1 MQYTPIYEQKGQR
14 ITETYTV
21 EGVAYHAQFVIQNQ
35 GFALGMAGYDP
46 VAVDISLM
54 KDDESAPYSFS
65 VLFPKVRASDCPP
78 QERFFTKDRST
89 PDSYRFKAKGEEILA
104 DAITRFHEEVR
115 RYAIIERR
123 PERYVARFNDC
134 QAMHVR

>member
-1 MQYTPIYEQKGQR
+1 MQYTPIYELKGQR

-65 VLFPKVRASDCPP
+65 VLFPKVRASDCEPH
-78 QERFFTKDRST
+78 ERFFTKDRST
-89 PDSYRFKAKGEEILA
+89 PDLYRFTPKGEEKLVE
-104 DAITRFHEEVR
+104 AIVRFHAELELYKTIGR
-115 RYAIIERR
+115 K
-123 PERYVARFNDC
+123 PERFVVGFDDSP
-134 QAMHVR
+134 

>member
-1 MQYTPIYEQKGQR
+1 MQYTPIYELKGQR

-21 EGVAYHAQFVIQNQ
+21 EGATYEADIAIHNQ

-46 VAVDISLM
+46 IAVDISLM
-54 KDDESAPYSFS
+54 KDDESAPHSFS

-89 PDSYRFKAKGEEILA
+89 PVSYRFTAKGEEILA
-104 DAITRFHEEVR
+104 DAITRYHAELQLYETIGAGFDDS
-115 RYAIIERR
+115 
-123 PERYVARFNDC
+123 P
-134 QAMHVR
+134 

>member
-1 MQYTPIYEQKGQR
+1 MQYTPIYELKGQR

-21 EGVAYHAQFVIQNQ
+21 EGATYEADIAIHNQ

-46 VAVDISLM
+46 IAVDISLM

-89 PDSYRFKAKGEEILA
+89 PVSYLFTAKGEEILA
-104 DAITRFHEEVR
+104 DAITRYHAELQLYETIGR
-115 RYAIIERR
+115 K
-123 PERYVARFNDC
+123 PERFVAGFDDSP
-134 QAMHVR
+134 

>member
-21 EGVAYHAQFVIQNQ
+21 EGVTYEADIIIKNQ

-54 KDDESAPYSFS
+54 KDDKSAPYSFS
-65 VLFPKVRASDCPP
+65 VLFPKVRASDCQP
-78 QERFFTKDRST
+78 QERFFTRDWST
-89 PDSYRFKAKGEEILA
+89 LDSYRFTPKGEEKLA
-104 DAITRFHEEVR
+104 EAITRFHAELQLYKTIGR
-115 RYAIIERR
+115 K
-123 PERYVARFNDC
+123 PERFVVRFDDH
-134 QAMHVR
+134 Q

>member
-89 PDSYRFKAKGEEILA
+89 PDSYRFTAKGEEILA
-104 DAITRFHEEVR
+104 DAITRYHAELQLYETIGR
-115 RYAIIERR
+115 K
-123 PERYVARFNDC
+123 PERFVVRFDDH
-134 QAMHVR
+134 Q

>member
-1 MQYTPIYEQKGQR
+1 MQYTPIYELKGQR

-78 QERFFTKDRST
+78 HERFFTKDRST
-89 PDSYRFKAKGEEILA
+89 PDSYRFTAKGKEKLVE
-104 DAITRFHEEVR
+104 AIVRFHAELELYKTIGR
-115 RYAIIERR
+115 K
-123 PERYVARFNDC
+123 PERFVVGFDDSP
-134 QAMHVR
+134 

>member
-21 EGVAYHAQFVIQNQ
+21 EGVTYEADIIIKNQ

-89 PDSYRFKAKGEEILA
+89 PDSYRFTAKGEEILA
-104 DAITRFHEEVR
+104 DAITRYHAGLQLYETIGR
-115 RYAIIERR
+115 K
-123 PERYVARFNDC
+123 PERFVAGFDESP
-134 QAMHVR
+134 